1 MAAKAPAAS
10 GSTLDRLPLAGKV
23 GVGLL
28 FMALVGAL
36 FFVFVYEDLSNELQ
50 TAKRREVTL
59 QGELRNAQ
67 AAKEA
72 YQRDRDDKIRSEAR
86 AEQTK
91 KVLPDEPETP
101 AFLASLQ
108 QTATVAGVNLTS
120 WAPVDEVPQEF
131 FAKVPMK
138 LTVSGRFHQIAR
150 FFHGIGQLDRIIN
163 MEDIQMK
170 IASNKSTG
178 TVRDQIPE
186 PEVNVECL
194 ATAFRALRL
203 EDAAGGKGASKRRGT
218 GK

>member
-1 MAAKAPAAS
+1 MAPKAPAAS
-10 GSTLDRLPLAGKV
+10 GSTLDRLPLAGKI

-28 FMALVGAL
+28 FMTLVGAL

-50 TAKRREVTL
+50 QAKRREVLL
-59 QGELRNAQ
+59 QGDLKTAE

-72 YQRDRDDKIRSEAR
+72 YQRDRDEKIRSEAR

-91 KVLPDEPETP
+91 KVLPDDPETP

-108 QTATVAGVNLTS
+108 QMATVAGINLTS

-138 LTVSGRFHQIAR
+138 LTISGRFHQIAK

-170 IASNKSTG
+170 ISPVKATG

-194 ATAFRALRL
+194 ATAFRATRL
-203 EDAAGGKGASKRRGT
+203 DDAGKSKRRGT

>member
-1 MAAKAPAAS
+1 MAPKAPAAS
-10 GSTLDRLPLAGKV
+10 GSTLDRLPIAGKI

-36 FFVFVYEDLSNELQ
+36 FFVFVYEDLSNELTQ
-50 TAKRREVTL
+50 AKAREG
-59 QGELRNAQ
+59 QLRNDLRTAQ

-91 KVLPDEPETP
+91 KVLPDDPETP

-108 QTATVAGVNLTS
+108 QAATVAGVNLTS
-120 WAPVDEVPQEF
+120 WSPVDEVPQEF

-138 LTVSGRFHQIAR
+138 LTLSGRFHQIAR
-150 FFHGIGQLDRIIN
+150 FFYGVGQLDRIIN

-170 IASNKSTG
+170 ITANKATG

-186 PEVNVECL
+186 PEVVIECL
-194 ATAFRALRL
+194 GTAFRALKL
-203 EDAAGGKGASKRRGT
+203 DEAGKASKRRGT

>member
-10 GSTLDRLPLAGKV
+10 GSTLDRLPLAGKI

-36 FFVFVYEDLSNELQ
+36 FFVFVYEDLSNDLQ
-50 TAKRREVTL
+50 NAKRKEVTL
-59 QGELRNAQ
+59 QGELRAAQ
-67 AAKEA
+67 TERKS
-72 YQRDRDDKIRSEAR
+72 YQRDRDEKIRSEAR

-108 QTATVAGVNLTS
+108 QTATVAGINLTS

-138 LTVSGRFHQIAR
+138 LTLTGRFHQIAR
-150 FFHGIGQLDRIIN
+150 FFYGVGQLDRIIN

-170 IASNKSTG
+170 LALKTNSG
-178 TVRDQIPE
+178 TVKDQVPE

-194 ATAFRALRL
+194 ATAFRATRL
-203 EDAAGGKGASKRRGT
+203 DDASKASKRRGT

>member
-1 MAAKAPAAS
+1 MAPKAPAAS
-10 GSTLDRLPLAGKV
+10 GSTLDRLPLAGKI

-36 FFVFVYEDLSNELQ
+36 FFVFVYEDLSNDLQ
-50 TAKRREVTL
+50 QAKRREVTL
-59 QGELRNAQ
+59 QGELRTAE

-108 QTATVAGVNLTS
+108 QMATVAGVNLTS

-138 LTVSGRFHQIAR
+138 LTLSGRFHQVAR
-150 FFHGIGQLDRIIN
+150 FFFGVGQLDRIIN

-170 IASNKSTG
+170 IATAKTTG

-186 PEVNVECL
+186 PEVNIECL

-203 EDAAGGKGASKRRGT
+203 DDGGKGSKRRGT

>member
-1 MAAKAPAAS
+1 MAPKAPAAS
-10 GSTLDRLPLAGKV
+10 GSTLDRLPLAGKI

-50 TAKRREVTL
+50 QSKRKEVAL
-59 QGELRNAQ
+59 QGELRTAQ
-67 AAKEA
+67 TAKEA

-91 KVLPDEPETP
+91 KVLPDDPETP

-108 QTATVAGVNLTS
+108 QMATVAGVNLTS
-120 WAPVDEVPQEF
+120 WAPVDEIPQEF

-138 LTVSGRFHQIAR
+138 LTLSGRFHQVAR
-150 FFHGIGQLDRIIN
+150 FFFGVGQLDRIIN

-170 IASNKSTG
+170 ISGAKSTG
-178 TVRDQIPE
+178 TVRDQVPE
-186 PEVNVECL
+186 PEVTVECL
-194 ATAFRALRL
+194 GTAFRALRL
-203 EDAAGGKGASKRRGT
+203 DDAGRASKRRGT
-218 GK
+218 GQ

>member
-1 MAAKAPAAS
+1 MAPKAPAAS
-10 GSTLDRLPLAGKV
+10 GSTLDRLPLAGKI

-50 TAKRREVTL
+50 QAKRREVTL
-59 QGELRNAQ
+59 QGELRTAQ

-72 YQRDRDDKIRSEAR
+72 YQKDRDEKIRSEAR

-91 KVLPDEPETP
+91 KVLPDDPETP

-108 QTATVAGVNLTS
+108 QTATVAGINLTS

-138 LTVSGRFHQIAR
+138 LTLTGRFHQVAR
-150 FFHGIGQLDRIIN
+150 FFFGVGQLDRIIN

-170 IASNKSTG
+170 IATKTGSG
-178 TVRDQIPE
+178 TVKDQAPE

-203 EDAAGGKGASKRRGT
+203 DDAAKGSKRRGT

>member
-1 MAAKAPAAS
+1 MAPKAPATS
-10 GSTLDRLPLAGKV
+10 GSTLDRLPLAGKI

-36 FFVFVYEDLSNELQ
+36 FFVFVYEDLSNDLAQ
-50 TAKRREVTL
+50 AKRREITL
-59 QGELRNAQ
+59 QNELRTAQ

-108 QTATVAGVNLTS
+108 QMATVAGVNLTS

-138 LTVSGRFHQIAR
+138 LTLSGRFHQIAR
-150 FFHGIGQLDRIIN
+150 FFHGVGQLDRIIN

-170 IASNKSTG
+170 LVPNKGTG
-178 TVRDQIPE
+178 TVREQMPE
-186 PEVNVECL
+186 PEVQVECL
-194 ATAFRALRL
+194 GTAFRALRL
-203 EDAAGGKGASKRRGT
+203 DESGKGSKRRGT

>member
-1 MAAKAPAAS
+1 MAPKAPAAS
-10 GSTLDRLPLAGKV
+10 GSTLDRLPLAGKI

-50 TAKRREVTL
+50 QAQRKEVAL
-59 QGELRNAQ
+59 QSELRAAQ
-67 AAKEA
+67 SAKEA

-91 KVLPDEPETP
+91 KVLPDDPETP

-108 QTATVAGVNLTS
+108 QMATVAGVNLTS
-120 WAPVDEVPQEF
+120 WAPVDEIPQEF

-138 LTVSGRFHQIAR
+138 LTLAGRFHQVAR
-150 FFHGIGQLDRIIN
+150 FFFGVGQLDRIIN

-170 IASNKSTG
+170 IAAAKPTG
-178 TVRDQIPE
+178 TLRDQIPE

-203 EDAAGGKGASKRRGT
+203 DDAGKGTSKRRGT

>member
-1 MAAKAPAAS
+1 MAAKPPAAS
-10 GSTLDRLPLAGKV
+10 GSSLDRLPLAGKI

-36 FFVFVYEDLSNELQ
+36 FFVFVYEDLSNELAS
-50 TAKRREVTL
+50 AKQREGV
-59 QGELRNAQ
+59 LRNDLRQ
-67 AAKEA
+67 AETAKEA
-72 YQRDRDDKIRSEAR
+72 YQRDRDEKIRSEAR

-91 KVLPDEPETP
+91 KILPDDPETP

-108 QTATVAGVNLTS
+108 QTATIAGINLTS
-120 WAPVDEVPQEF
+120 WTPVDEVPQEF

-138 LTVSGRFHQIAR
+138 LTITGRYHQVAK
-150 FFHGIGQLDRIIN
+150 FFYGVGQLDRIIN

-170 IASNKSTG
+170 ASTKSGGQPGAATQS
-178 TVRDQIPE
+178 TE
-186 PEVNVECL
+186 PEVAVECL

-203 EDAAGGKGASKRRGT
+203 DGQSKRRGT

>member
-1 MAAKAPAAS
+1 MAPKAPATS
-10 GSTLDRLPLAGKV
+10 GSTLDRLPLAGKI

-36 FFVFVYEDLSNELQ
+36 FFVFVYEDLSNDLAQ
-50 TAKRREVTL
+50 AKRREITL
-59 QGELRNAQ
+59 QNELRTAQ

-108 QTATVAGVNLTS
+108 QMATVAGVNLTS

-138 LTVSGRFHQIAR
+138 LTLSGRFHQIAR
-150 FFHGIGQLDRIIN
+150 FFHGVGQLDRIIN

-170 IASNKSTG
+170 IVPNKGTG
-178 TVRDQIPE
+178 TVREQMPE
-186 PEVNVECL
+186 PEVQVECL
-194 ATAFRALRL
+194 GTAFRALRL
-203 EDAAGGKGASKRRGT
+203 DESGKGSKRRGT

>member
-1 MAAKAPAAS
+1 MAAKPPAAS
-10 GSTLDRLPLAGKV
+10 GSSLDRLPLAGKI

-36 FFVFVYEDLSNELQ
+36 FFVFVYEDLSNELAS
-50 TAKRREVTL
+50 AKQREGV
-59 QGELRNAQ
+59 LRNDLRQAE

-72 YQRDRDDKIRSEAR
+72 YQRDRDEKIRSEAR

-91 KVLPDEPETP
+91 KILPDDPETP

-108 QTATVAGVNLTS
+108 QTATIAGINLTS
-120 WAPVDEVPQEF
+120 WTPVDEVPQEF

-138 LTVSGRFHQIAR
+138 LTITGRYHQVAK
-150 FFHGIGQLDRIIN
+150 FFYGVGQLDRIIN

-170 IASNKSTG
+170 ASTKSGGQPGAATQS
-178 TVRDQIPE
+178 TE
-186 PEVNVECL
+186 PEVAVECL

-203 EDAAGGKGASKRRGT
+203 DGQSKRRGT

>member
-1 MAAKAPAAS
+1 MAPKAPAAS
-10 GSTLDRLPLAGKV
+10 GSTLDRLPLAGKI

-50 TAKRREVTL
+50 QAKRREVTL
-59 QGELRNAQ
+59 QGELRTAQ

-72 YQRDRDDKIRSEAR
+72 YQKDRDEKIRSEAR

-91 KVLPDEPETP
+91 KVLPDDPETP

-108 QTATVAGVNLTS
+108 QTATVAGINLTS
-120 WAPVDEVPQEF
+120 WAPVDEIPQEF

-138 LTVSGRFHQIAR
+138 LTLTGRFHQVAR
-150 FFHGIGQLDRIIN
+150 FFFGVGQLDRIIN

-170 IASNKSTG
+170 IANKTGSG
-178 TVRDQIPE
+178 TVKDQAPE

-203 EDAAGGKGASKRRGT
+203 DDAGKASKRRGT

>member
-1 MAAKAPAAS
+1 MAPKAPAAS
-10 GSTLDRLPLAGKV
+10 GSTLDRLPLAGKI

-28 FMALVGAL
+28 FMTLVGAL

-50 TAKRREVTL
+50 QAKRREVQL
-59 QGELRNAQ
+59 QGDLKTAE

-72 YQRDRDDKIRSEAR
+72 YQRDRDEKIRSEAR

-91 KVLPDEPETP
+91 KVLPDDPETP

-108 QTATVAGVNLTS
+108 QMATVAGINLTS

-138 LTVSGRFHQIAR
+138 LTISGRFHQIAK

-170 IASNKSTG
+170 IAPVKQTG

-194 ATAFRALRL
+194 ATAFRATRL
-203 EDAAGGKGASKRRGT
+203 DDASKSKRRGT

>member
-1 MAAKAPAAS
+1 MATKAPAAS
-10 GSTLDRLPLAGKV
+10 GSTLDRLPLAGKI

-28 FMALVGAL
+28 FIALVGAL
-36 FFVFVYEDLSNELQ
+36 FFVFVYEDLSNELSS
-50 TAKRREVTL
+50 AKQREGV
-59 QGELRNAQ
+59 LRNDLRTAQ

-72 YQRDRDDKIRSEAR
+72 YQRDRDEKIRSEAR

-91 KVLPDEPETP
+91 KILPDEPETP

-108 QTATVAGVNLTS
+108 QTATIAGINLTS
-120 WAPVDEVPQEF
+120 WTPVDEVPQEF

-138 LTVSGRFHQIAR
+138 LTLSGRYHQVAK
-150 FFHGIGQLDRIIN
+150 FFYGVGQLDRIIN

-170 IASNKSTG
+170 ASSKSGGAPKAGEQTA
-178 TVRDQIPE
+178 E
-186 PEVNVECL
+186 PEVAVECL

-203 EDAAGGKGASKRRGT
+203 DGQSKRRGT

>member
-1 MAAKAPAAS
+1 MAPKAPAAS
-10 GSTLDRLPLAGKV
+10 GSTLDRLPLAGKI

-50 TAKRREVTL
+50 NAKRKEVQL
-59 QGELRNAQ
+59 QTDLRTAQ

-72 YQRDRDDKIRSEAR
+72 YQKDRDEKIRSEAR

-91 KVLPDEPETP
+91 KVLPDDPETP

-108 QTATVAGVNLTS
+108 QMATVAGINLTS

-138 LTVSGRFHQIAR
+138 LTLSGRFHQIAR
-150 FFHGIGQLDRIIN
+150 FFYGIGQLDRIIN

-170 IASNKSTG
+170 IAANKATG

-194 ATAFRALRL
+194 ATAFRAQRL
-203 EDAAGGKGASKRRGT
+203 DEAGKGNSKRRGT

>member
-1 MAAKAPAAS
+1 MAPKAPAAS
-10 GSTLDRLPLAGKV
+10 GSTLDRLPLAGKI

-50 TAKRREVTL
+50 QAKRREVTL
-59 QGELRNAQ
+59 QGELRTAQ

-72 YQRDRDDKIRSEAR
+72 YQRDRDEKIRSEAR

-108 QTATVAGVNLTS
+108 QMATVAGINLTS
-120 WAPVDEVPQEF
+120 WAPVDEIPQEF

-138 LTVSGRFHQIAR
+138 LTLTGRFHQIAR
-150 FFHGIGQLDRIIN
+150 FFFGVGQLDRIIN

-170 IASNKSTG
+170 IAIKTNSG
-178 TVRDQIPE
+178 TVKDQVPE

-203 EDAAGGKGASKRRGT
+203 EDAGKGSKRRGT

>member
-1 MAAKAPAAS
+1 MAPKAPAAS
-10 GSTLDRLPLAGKV
+10 GSTLDRLPLAGKI

-50 TAKRREVTL
+50 QAKRREVVL
-59 QGELRNAQ
+59 QGELRTAQ

-72 YQRDRDDKIRSEAR
+72 YQKDRDEKIRSEAR

-91 KVLPDEPETP
+91 KVLPDDPETP

-108 QTATVAGVNLTS
+108 QTATVAGINLTS

-138 LTVSGRFHQIAR
+138 LTLTGRFHQVAR
-150 FFHGIGQLDRIIN
+150 FFFGVGQLDRIIN

-170 IASNKSTG
+170 IANKTGSG
-178 TVRDQIPE
+178 TVKDQAPE

-203 EDAAGGKGASKRRGT
+203 DDAGKGSKRRGT

>member
-1 MAAKAPAAS
+1 MAPKAPATS
-10 GSTLDRLPLAGKV
+10 GSTLDRLPLAGKI

-36 FFVFVYEDLSNELQ
+36 FFVFVYEDLSNDLQ
-50 TAKRREVTL
+50 QAKRREVQL
-59 QGELRNAQ
+59 QGELRTAQ
-67 AAKEA
+67 TAKEA
-72 YQRDRDDKIRSEAR
+72 YQKDRDEKIRSEAR

-108 QTATVAGVNLTS
+108 QTATIAGINLTS

-138 LTVSGRFHQIAR
+138 LTLTGRFHQVAR
-150 FFHGIGQLDRIIN
+150 FFFGVGQLDRIIN

-170 IASNKSTG
+170 IVSKTGSG
-178 TVRDQIPE
+178 TVKDQAPE

-203 EDAAGGKGASKRRGT
+203 DDASKSKRRGT

>member
-1 MAAKAPAAS
+1 MAAKAPAA
-10 GSTLDRLPLAGKV
+10 GSSSLDRLPLAGKI

-28 FMALVGAL
+28 FLTLVGAL
-36 FFVFVYEDLSNELQ
+36 FFVFVYEDLSNELAA
-50 TAKRREVTL
+50 AKQREGTL
-59 QGELRNAQ
+59 RGELR
-67 AAKEA
+67 AAEAVRDA
-72 YQRDRDDKIRSEAR
+72 YQKDRDEKIRSEAR

-91 KVLPDEPETP
+91 KILPDEPETP

-108 QTATVAGVNLTS
+108 QTATIAGVNLTS
-120 WAPVDEVPQEF
+120 WTPIDELPQEF

-138 LTVSGRFHQIAR
+138 LTLTGRYHQIAK
-150 FFHGIGQLDRIIN
+150 FFHGVGQIDRIIN

-170 IASNKSTG
+170 LSTKNG
-178 TVRDQIPE
+178 TVKPENPGE

-203 EDAAGGKGASKRRGT
+203 DGKDGAKRRGT

>member
-1 MAAKAPAAS
+1 MAPKAPAAS
-10 GSTLDRLPLAGKV
+10 GSTLDRLPLAGKI

-28 FMALVGAL
+28 FMTLVGAL

-50 TAKRREVTL
+50 QAKRREVAL
-59 QGELRNAQ
+59 QSDLKTAE

-72 YQRDRDDKIRSEAR
+72 YQRDRDEKIRSEAR

-91 KVLPDEPETP
+91 KVLPDDPETP

-108 QTATVAGVNLTS
+108 QMATVAGINLTS

-131 FAKVPMK
+131 FSKVPMK
-138 LTVSGRFHQIAR
+138 LTISGRFHQIAK
-150 FFHGIGQLDRIIN
+150 FFHSVGQLDRIIN

-170 IASNKSTG
+170 LVPPKVTG

-194 ATAFRALRL
+194 ATAFRATRL
-203 EDAAGGKGASKRRGT
+203 DDVNKAKRRGT

>member
-1 MAAKAPAAS
+1 MAPKAPAAS
-10 GSTLDRLPLAGKV
+10 GSTLDRLPLAGKI

-50 TAKRREVTL
+50 QAKRREVLL
-59 QGELRNAQ
+59 QGELRTAQ
-67 AAKEA
+67 TAKEA

-108 QTATVAGVNLTS
+108 QMATVAGVNLTS
-120 WAPVDEVPQEF
+120 WAPVDEIPQEF

-138 LTVSGRFHQIAR
+138 LTLSGRFHQIAR
-150 FFHGIGQLDRIIN
+150 FFFGVGQLDRIIN

-170 IASNKSTG
+170 ISAAKATG

-186 PEVNVECL
+186 PEVNVESL
-194 ATAFRALRL
+194 ATAFRAVRL
-203 EDAAGGKGASKRRGT
+203 EDAGKSKRRGT
-218 GK
+218 GQ

>member
-1 MAAKAPAAS
+1 MAPKAPAAS
-10 GSTLDRLPLAGKV
+10 GSTLDRLPLAGKI

-28 FMALVGAL
+28 FMTLVGAL
-36 FFVFVYEDLSNELQ
+36 FFVFVYEDLSNDLQ
-50 TAKRREVTL
+50 QAKRREVQL
-59 QGELRNAQ
+59 QGDLKTAE

-72 YQRDRDDKIRSEAR
+72 YQRDRDEKIRSEAR

-91 KVLPDEPETP
+91 KVLPDDPETP

-108 QTATVAGVNLTS
+108 QMATVAGINLTS

-138 LTVSGRFHQIAR
+138 LTISGRFHQIAK
-150 FFHGIGQLDRIIN
+150 FFHGVGQLDRIIN

-170 IASNKSTG
+170 IAPNKATG

-194 ATAFRALRL
+194 ATAFRATRL
-203 EDAAGGKGASKRRGT
+203 DDANKSKRRGT

>member
-1 MAAKAPAAS
+1 M
-10 GSTLDRLPLAGKV
+10 

-36 FFVFVYEDLSNELQ
+36 FFVFVYEDLSNDLSQ
-50 TAKRREVTL
+50 AKTREGTL
-59 QGELRNAQ
+59 RNELRAAQ

-72 YQRDRDDKIRSEAR
+72 YQRDRDEKVRSEAR

-91 KVLPDEPETP
+91 KILPDEPETP

-108 QTATVAGVNLTS
+108 QTATIAGVNLTS
-120 WAPVDEVPQEF
+120 WTPIDEVPQEF

-138 LTVSGRFHQIAR
+138 LTLSGRYHQVAK
-150 FFHGIGQLDRIIN
+150 FFYGVGQLDRIIN
-163 MEDIQMK
+163 MEDIQLK
-170 IASNKSTG
+170 AANKSGSTKG
-178 TVRDQIPE
+178 DAGE
-186 PEVNVECL
+186 PEVTVECL

-203 EDAAGGKGASKRRGT
+203 GDGQSKRRGT

>member
-1 MAAKAPAAS
+1 MAPKAPAAS
-10 GSTLDRLPLAGKV
+10 GSTLDRLPLAGKI

-28 FMALVGAL
+28 FMTLVGAL

-50 TAKRREVTL
+50 QAKRREVQL
-59 QGELRNAQ
+59 QGDLKTAE

-72 YQRDRDDKIRSEAR
+72 YQRDRDEKIRSEAR

-91 KVLPDEPETP
+91 KVLPDDPETP

-108 QTATVAGVNLTS
+108 QMATVAGINLTS

-138 LTVSGRFHQIAR
+138 LTISGRFHQIAK
-150 FFHGIGQLDRIIN
+150 FFHGVGQLDRIIN

-170 IASNKSTG
+170 ISPVKQTG

-194 ATAFRALRL
+194 GTAFRATRL
-203 EDAAGGKGASKRRGT
+203 DDASKSKRRGT

>member
-1 MAAKAPAAS
+1 
-10 GSTLDRLPLAGKV
+10 LAGKI

-36 FFVFVYEDLSNELQ
+36 FFVFVYEDLSNDLQ
-50 TAKRREVTL
+50 QAKRREVTL
-59 QGELRNAQ
+59 QGELRTAE

-108 QTATVAGVNLTS
+108 QMATVAGVNLTS

-138 LTVSGRFHQIAR
+138 LTLSGRFHQVAR
-150 FFHGIGQLDRIIN
+150 FFFGVGQLDRIIN

-170 IASNKSTG
+170 IATAKTTG

-186 PEVNVECL
+186 PEVNIECL

-203 EDAAGGKGASKRRGT
+203 DDGGKGSKRRGT

>member
-1 MAAKAPAAS
+1 MAPKAPAAS
-10 GSTLDRLPLAGKV
+10 SSTLDRLPLIGKI

-28 FMALVGAL
+28 FMLLVGAL

-50 TAKRREVTL
+50 QAKRREVVL
-59 QGELRNAQ
+59 QGELRTAQ
-67 AAKEA
+67 TAKEA

-91 KVLPDEPETP
+91 KVLPDDPETP

-108 QTATVAGVNLTS
+108 QMATVAGVNLTS

-138 LTVSGRFHQIAR
+138 LTLSGRFHQLAR
-150 FFHGIGQLDRIIN
+150 FFFGVGQLDRIIN

-170 IASNKSTG
+170 ISAAKGTG

-194 ATAFRALRL
+194 GTAFRALRL
-203 EDAAGGKGASKRRGT
+203 DDAGKAGSKRRGT

>member
-1 MAAKAPAAS
+1 MAPKAPAAS
-10 GSTLDRLPLAGKV
+10 GSTLDRLPLAGKI

-28 FMALVGAL
+28 FMTLVGAL

-50 TAKRREVTL
+50 QAKRREVQL
-59 QGELRNAQ
+59 QGDLKTAE

-72 YQRDRDDKIRSEAR
+72 YQRDRDEKIRSEAR

-91 KVLPDEPETP
+91 KVLPDDPETP

-108 QTATVAGVNLTS
+108 QMATVAGINLTS

-138 LTVSGRFHQIAR
+138 LTISGRFHQIAK
-150 FFHGIGQLDRIIN
+150 FFHSVGQLDRIIN

-170 IASNKSTG
+170 IVPPKVTG

-194 ATAFRALRL
+194 ATAFRATRL
-203 EDAAGGKGASKRRGT
+203 DDGSKSKRRGT

>member
-10 GSTLDRLPLAGKV
+10 GSTLDRLPLAGKI

-50 TAKRREVTL
+50 QAKRREVTL
-59 QGELRNAQ
+59 QGELSTAQ
-67 AAKEA
+67 TAKEA

-108 QTATVAGVNLTS
+108 QMATVAGVNLTS
-120 WAPVDEVPQEF
+120 WAPVDEIPDEF

-138 LTVSGRFHQIAR
+138 LSLSGRFHQVAR
-150 FFHGIGQLDRIIN
+150 FFFGIGQLDRIIN

-170 IASNKSTG
+170 IAPVKTTG

-203 EDAAGGKGASKRRGT
+203 DDAGKGSKRRGT